1 MNIACGKPT
10 DNWESVMRKLN
21 QLNQFHQALRI
32 VMNIES
38 EFPVDVAKQFTGNI
52 ETVLSAKEVRKMKEL
67 ILDGIYHYF
76 GE

>member
-1 MNIACGKPT
+1 
-10 DNWESVMRKLN
+10 MRKLN
-21 QLNQFHQALRI
+21 QLNQFHQALKN

-38 EFPVDVAKQFTGNI
+38 KYQVDIAKQFTGNI

-67 ILDGIYHYF
+67 ILDGIFHYF